1 MGRGPGPESGSV
13 VRRPGSGDPNIVLVR
28 EVTGVRPGRA
38 LDLGCGEG
46 ADAIWLAQQGWS
58 VTAADISGVALGRAR
73 LHAAQAGVTGR
84 IGWVQTDLT
93 DGFPAGSFELVS
105 AQFLHSPRELPRERI
120 LRDAASAVV
129 PGGVLLVVDHA
140 GWPSWEQD
148 PDHEVDFP
156 TPAGVLE
163 SLRLA
168 DGEWEVLLSD
178 EYERTQTGPDGRE
191 GVRTDNALRLRRLTG

>member
-1 MGRGPGPESGSV
+1 M
-13 VRRPGSGDPNIVLVR
+13 VRRPGSGDPNSVLVR

-168 DGEWEVLLSD
+168 
-178 EYERTQTGPDGRE
+178 ERGVGGVAQRRVRADADRTRRAGGRPH
-191 GVRTDNALRLRRLTG
+191 GQRAQAPAADRLTG